1 VFKYKKRENQWYL
14 THLLIYLLIQH
25 THSLTH
31 GPQKFGPKSTKREEG
46 THKHQVV
53 RIAVFKSMAEAPTR
67 NQDATVYV
75 GNLDEK
81 VTEDLLLE
89 LMIQAGHVVHLNIPK
104 DKVTSKHMGYGFV
117 EFRTEDDAE
126 YAIKVMNMIKLFN
139 KPIKVNKSQQD
150 KRINDIG
157 ANLFIGSLDPEVDEK
172 LLYDTFSSFGNIV
185 VTPKIMRDVETNVSK
200 GYGFVNYDNFESS
213 DMAIECMNG
222 QFLFNRTISVQYAFK
237 KDMLGERHGS
247 QAERMLAAAQ
257 PSKFKMNTLFSAGE
271 GDLPMMNNPGY
282 GYPGMAM
289 PDQYMMYGGMM
300 QQYPNQMM
308 MPPAPHG
315 FAVPPPPPMPN
326 MMIPPPPP
334 MSNMMIPPPP
344 PMPNMMMPPPP
355 MPNTMSN
362 IPPPPPP
369 LPRTN

>member
-1 VFKYKKRENQWYL
+1 
-14 THLLIYLLIQH
+14 
-25 THSLTH
+25 
-31 GPQKFGPKSTKREEG
+31 
-46 THKHQVV
+46 
-53 RIAVFKSMAEAPTR
+53 M
-67 NQDATVYV
+67 
-75 GNLDEK
+75 
-81 VTEDLLLE
+81 TEDLLLE
-89 LMIQAGHVVHLNIPK
+89 LMIQVGHVVHLNIPK

-126 YAIKVMNMIKLFN
+126 YAIKVMNMIKLCN

-150 KRINDIG
+150 KRISDIG
-157 ANLFIGSLDPEVDEK
+157 ANLFIGNLDPEVDEK

-257 PSKFKMNTLFSAGE
+257 PSKFKMHTLFSAGE
-271 GDLPMMNNPGY
+271 GDMPMLNNPGY
-282 GYPGMAM
+282 SYPGMGM

-315 FAVPPPPPMPN
+315 FV
-326 MMIPPPPP
+326 IPPPPH
-334 MSNMMIPPPP
+334 NI
-344 PMPNMMMPPPP
+344 NMMPPPP
-355 MPNTMSN
+355 LPNMMPPPPLPNMMPPPPLPNMMSN
-362 IPPPPPP
+362 MIPPPP